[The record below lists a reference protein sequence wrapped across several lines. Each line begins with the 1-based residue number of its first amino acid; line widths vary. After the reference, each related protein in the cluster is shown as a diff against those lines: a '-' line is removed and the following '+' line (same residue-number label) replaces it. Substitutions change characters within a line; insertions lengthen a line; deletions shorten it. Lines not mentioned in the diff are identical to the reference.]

1 MEKGGIIPF
10 STDQYGFNPGE
21 FLRMYI
27 ASTNDKLDRL
37 FQRPQR
43 AAKWFSIHK
52 FEIKTLYENAPIGRD
67 MIGTMLKRLC
77 TAAGLEDKYTN
88 HCLRATG
95 IQNLK
100 RLGVQDR
107 DIVNVSGNHA
117 INLNVKLNTLSCQI
131 LPVKKATFDKRGLS
145 LCEITIFF
153 YFLGHKN
160 IESIQNYDPV
170 LPTPQ
175 KASIAVALQTR
186 QIENVIPSSSKGKS
200 TPGLAKKSS
209 GFGLMPIPFPRPL
222 MTPQK
227 RPIQTEIV
235 TQSPPIDRG
244 TLKFKFRRISSP
256 TSSQSENYAM
266 IQEPEGKKIFYNTLS
281 HQMLPVKEAT
291 NGGKG
296 PSMIFSHVFVIFLE
310 PQEIAV
316 NEDPLESQEIAV
328 INGVNEVTEQDKE
341 NNCPTAKSAI
351 ATAMLLL
358 SREQKLADSRNNAMM
373 ELFKKM

>member
-1 MEKGGIIPF
+1 MIREGLGYVK
-10 STDQYGFNPGE
+10 S
-21 FLRMYI
+21 
-27 ASTNDKLDRL
+27 L
-37 FQRPQR
+37 F
-43 AAKWFSIHK
+43 
-52 FEIKTLYENAPIGRD
+52 
-67 MIGTMLKRLC
+67 
-77 TAAGLEDKYTN
+77 
-88 HCLRATG
+88 
-95 IQNLK
+95 
-100 RLGVQDR
+100 
-107 DIVNVSGNHA
+107 
-117 INLNVKLNTLSCQI
+117 
-131 LPVKKATFDKRGLS
+131 
-145 LCEITIFF
+145 FF

-186 QIENVIPSSSKGKS
+186 QIENVMPSSSKGKS

-266 IQEPEGKKIFYNTLS
+266 IQEPEGKTIFYNTLS

-328 INGVNEVTEQDKE
+328 INGVNEVSEQDDKE